1 MSAVKV
7 MGLWRWFSSHVDLGR
22 VRAQCEELGG
32 GGFQVMA
39 SVQFRCRMTSQLES
53 NGNGQFST
61 VMSMKLYGSLTKVNL
76 TGVVLDFFVFLW

>member
-1 MSAVKV
+1 MSVERLLKSQDSEDDFLPMCTLV
-7 MGLWRWFSSHVDLGR
+7 EPEHCVC
-22 VRAQCEELGG
+22 V

-61 VMSMKLYGSLTKVNL
+61 VMSMKL
-76 TGVVLDFFVFLW
+76 